1 MPPHFHNPLVRD
13 LAWVAASPALLD
25 GQLLPMRDPLQDSIW
40 RQDPGRLWHELAAL
54 DAAPHRL
61 AELFSDSP
69 DRRLGSHYERLWH
82 ALLTLAPDTRI
93 LAHNIAL
100 RRGAHTLGEIDLVMQ
115 AADGAIVHLELAV
128 KFYLGRADLH
138 DPQQHCSDPQHW
150 WGIDTRD
157 TLARKLERLTQ
168 HQLPLS
174 QRLPELAT
182 AHRALPLPEVAAAW
196 LQGGLFTPLDLPMPL
211 PTGGLA
217 PPKPLHWGPVR
228 ALKTL
233 PAHSRWL
240 QLPHKE
246 WLMPP
251 PADTG
256 ETLSPSAM
264 RALCLRLGRH
274 RVRMFC
280 AAEDDSLSAERL
292 LCVDDAWPA

>member
-1 MPPHFHNPLVRD
+1 MPPRFNNPIVRD
-13 LAWVAASPALLD
+13 LAWVAGSPALLD
-25 GQLLPMRDPLQDSIW
+25 SQLLPIRDPLQGSIW
-40 RQDPGRLWHELAAL
+40 RKDPDYLWHELSAL

-82 ALLTLAPDTRI
+82 TLLTLAPDTRI

-138 DPQQHCSDPQHW
+138 DPQQSCSDPQHW

-157 TLARKLERLTQ
+157 TLAHKLDRLIQ

-174 QRLPELAT
+174 QRLPELIT
-182 AHRALPLPEVAAAW
+182 THRALPLPEVSAAW
-196 LQGGLFTPLDLPMPL
+196 LQGGLFTPLGQPMPL
-211 PTGGLA
+211 PSGGIA
-217 PPKPLHWGPVR
+217 PPRPLHWCPVR
-228 ALKTL
+228 ALKEL
-233 PAHSRWL
+233 PTRSRWL

-251 PADTG
+251 AAG
-256 ETLSPSAM
+256 AAQTLSPSDM
-264 RALCLRLGRH
+264 HALCLRLGRH
-274 RVRMFC
+274 RARMFC
-280 AAEDDSLSAERL
+280 AAGDDSLNAERL
-292 LCVDDAWPA
+292 LCMDDAWPG

>member
-1 MPPHFHNPLVRD
+1 MPPRFHNPLVRD

-25 GQLLPMRDPLQDSIW
+25 GQLLPMRDPLQDSVW
-40 RQDPGRLWHELAAL
+40 RQDPDQLWHQLSLL

-100 RRGAHTLGEIDLVMQ
+100 RRGAHTLGEMDLVIQ

-138 DPQQHCSDPQHW
+138 DPLQHCSAPQHW

-157 TLARKLERLTQ
+157 TLAHKLSRLIQ

-174 QRLPELAT
+174 QRLPIGRCRCPRSRPPGCRVGCSRRWISQCRCQPAVL
-182 AHRALPLPEVAAAW
+182 HHPGPC
-196 LQGGLFTPLDLPMPL
+196 
-211 PTGGLA
+211 TGARYA
-217 PPKPLHWGPVR
+217 P
-228 ALKTL
+228 
-233 PAHSRWL
+233 
-240 QLPHKE
+240 
-246 WLMPP
+246 
-251 PADTG
+251 
-256 ETLSPSAM
+256 
-264 RALCLRLGRH
+264 
-274 RVRMFC
+274 
-280 AAEDDSLSAERL
+280 
-292 LCVDDAWPA
+292 